1 MYKKLLFVASLLAFT
16 MSVKAGDT
24 LRYTLEQCREFALQ
38 NSATAR
44 LQSEEVQAAKYGRQA
59 ALAAM
64 FPRVSAN
71 GGYMWNSRNAH
82 LVGDEHSV
90 GSLGTAHINKD
101 GNPSFDWSSTSWIS
115 QQAAQWAGTIL
126 EGPIKAIQGGVGN
139 FIAGGYQKL
148 YDALTV
154 DVQHIL
160 VAQVG
165 ITQPIYLG
173 GRLTQMYKIAKSAE
187 KIANIRS
194 SATHDDLIYK
204 VDEAYWRMVSVAH
217 KKELADQY
225 HSLLCQLESDV
236 TEAVKEG
243 MATQS
248 DLMKVMAKR
257 GEADVK
263 KLQAENGLTLSRMA
277 LAQVC
282 GLSLGELFTVDDSEL
297 NNTMLA
303 ADNIDAG
310 LYVDRRS
317 EMQLV
322 EEIEKMAKS
331 SAKLASAG
339 LQPNI
344 LASANYIYTNPNAE
358 NGLKSD
364 WKGHG
369 FFSAGVVVNVPIAH
383 ADAILRYKA
392 AKHAAK
398 VATLKAEETR
408 ELLTLQITQANQKL
422 MEAQQKITMARL
434 NQRNAEEV
442 LRMARES
449 FDAGM
454 ITASELMAAQTA
466 WLSAA
471 SEVVDAETEAKTL
484 DTQMRKYL
492 GQLE

>member
-24 LRYTLEQCREFALQ
+24 LRYTLEQCHEFALQ

-90 GSLGTAHINKD
+90 GSLGTARIDKD

-148 YDALTV
+148 YDALTI

-282 GLSLGELFTVDDSEL
+282 GLSLG
-297 NNTMLA
+297 
-303 ADNIDAG
+303 
-310 LYVDRRS
+310 
-317 EMQLV
+317 
-322 EEIEKMAKS
+322 MAKS

-422 MEAQQKITMARL
+422 MEAQQKIAMARL

-449 FDAGM
+449 YDAGM
-454 ITASELMAAQTA
+454 VTASELMAAQTA

-492 GQLE
+492 GQL

>member
-1 MYKKLLFVASLLAFT
+1 MYKKLTIIASCLAF
-16 MSVKAGDT
+16 SFCVYAADT
-24 LRYTLEQCREFALQ
+24 LRYTLDQCHEMALQ
-38 NSATAR
+38 NSASAR
-44 LQSEEVQAAKYGRQA
+44 LQNETQLAAKYNRQA

-82 LVGDEHSV
+82 LLGNQSAI
-90 GSLGTAHINKD
+90 GNLGTASVDKD
-101 GNPSFDWSSTSWIS
+101 GNASFDWSSSSWIA
-115 QQAAQWAGTIL
+115 QQAAQWSGTIL
-126 EGPIKAIQGGVGN
+126 EYPIQAIENGVGN

-148 YDALTV
+148 YNALTI
-154 DVQHIL
+154 DVEHVV

-173 GRLTQMYKIAKSAE
+173 GRLTQMYKISKSAE
-187 KIANIRS
+187 KIANIRAE
-194 SATHDDLIYK
+194 ATHDDLIYK

-225 HSLLCQLESDV
+225 HALLVQLESDV
-236 TEAVKEG
+236 QEAVNEG

-248 DLMKVMAKR
+248 DLLKVATKR

-282 GLSLGELFTVDDSEL
+282 GMPLGELFTVE
-297 NNTMLA
+297 
-303 ADNIDAG
+303 DAG
-310 LYVDRRS
+310 LSDMNLVADYINADMYVDRRS
-317 EMQLV
+317 EMQMMT
-322 EEIEKMAKS
+322 EIENIAKS

-344 LASANYIYTNPNAE
+344 LASANYVYTNPNVE
-358 NGLKSD
+358 NGVSSN

-369 FFSAGVVVNVPIAH
+369 FFTAGVVVNVPIAH

-422 MEAQQKITMARL
+422 MEAQQKIAMARL
-434 NQRNAEEV
+434 NQKNAEEV

-454 ITASELMAAQTA
+454 ITASDLMMAQTNWHA
-466 WLSAA
+466 AA
-471 SEVVDAETEAKTL
+471 SETIDAETEAKTL
-484 DTQMRKYL
+484 ETQMRKYL
-492 GQLE
+492 GQL

>member
-1 MYKKLLFVASLLAFT
+1 
-16 MSVKAGDT
+16 
-24 LRYTLEQCREFALQ
+24 
-38 NSATAR
+38 
-44 LQSEEVQAAKYGRQA
+44 
-59 ALAAM
+59 
-64 FPRVSAN
+64 
-71 GGYMWNSRNAH
+71 MWNSRKAH
-82 LVGDEHSV
+82 LVGDEQSV
-90 GSLGTAHINKD
+90 GSLGTARIDKD
-101 GNPSFDWSSTSWIS
+101 GNPSFDWSSDSWLS

-126 EGPIKAIQGGVGN
+126 EWPIQFIQGGIGN
-139 FIAGGYQKL
+139 VIGGGYQKL
-148 YDALTV
+148 YNALTV
-154 DVQHIL
+154 DVQHVA

-194 SATHDDLIYK
+194 TATHDDLIYK

-282 GLSLGELFTVDDSEL
+282 GLSLGELFTVDDSGL

-303 ADNIDAG
+303 ADYIDAG
-310 LYVDRRS
+310 MYV
-317 EMQLV
+317 EALEEV
-322 EEIEKMAKS
+322 ERIAKS

-344 LASANYIYTNPNAE
+344 IAAANYIYTNPNAE

-422 MEAQQKITMARL
+422 MEAQQKIAMARL

-449 FDAGM
+449 YDAGM
-454 ITASELMAAQTA
+454 VTASELMAAQTA

-492 GQLE
+492 GQL

>member
-1 MYKKLLFVASLLAFT
+1 MYKKLGFLTFVMVFT
-16 MSVKAGDT
+16 LSVRADDT
-24 LRYTLEQCREFALQ
+24 LRYTLEQCHQMALE

-44 LQSEEVQAAKYGRQA
+44 MQSEELLAAKYSRQA

-82 LVGDEHSV
+82 LVGDEQAL
-90 GSLGTAHINKD
+90 GSLGTARIDKD
-101 GNPSFDWSSTSWIS
+101 GNPSFEWSSDNWIS
-115 QQAAQWAGTIL
+115 QQAARWAGTIL
-126 EGPIKAIQGGVGN
+126 EEPIKELQGGLGSLM
-139 FIAGGYQKL
+139 AGGYQKF
-148 YDALTV
+148 YNALTI
-154 DVQHIL
+154 DLQHVV

-165 ITQPIYLG
+165 ITQPIYVG
-173 GRLTQMYKIAKSAE
+173 GRLSQMYKIAKSAE
-187 KIANIRS
+187 KIANIRAE
-194 SATHDDLIYK
+194 ATHDDLIYK
-204 VDEAYWRMVSVAH
+204 VDEAYWRMVAVVH

-225 HSLLCQLESDV
+225 HALLCQLEKDV
-236 TEAVKEG
+236 TEAVNEG

-248 DLMKVMAKR
+248 DLLKVATKR

-282 GLSLGELFTVDDSEL
+282 GLSLGELFTVDDAGLSDM
-297 NNTMLA
+297 MLA
-303 ADNIDAG
+303 GDYINADM
-310 LYVDRRS
+310 YVDRRS
-317 EMQLV
+317 EMQLM
-322 EEIEKMAKS
+322 EEMEKMAKS

-344 LASANYIYTNPNAE
+344 VASANYVYTNPNVE
-358 NGLKSD
+358 NGVKSD

-422 MEAQQKITMARL
+422 MEAQQKIAMAKL
-434 NQRNAEEV
+434 NKRNAEEV
-442 LRMARES
+442 LRMAKES

-454 ITASELMAAQTA
+454 ITASDLMMAQTGWHA
-466 WLSAA
+466 AA
-471 SEVVDAETEAKTL
+471 SEMIDAETEAKTL
-484 DTQMRKYL
+484 ETQMRKYL
-492 GQLE
+492 RQL

>member
-1 MYKKLLFVASLLAFT
+1 MYKKIIIFASFMACAVSMT
-16 MSVKAGDT
+16 AADT
-24 LRYTLEQCREFALQ
+24 LRYTLEQCHEMALN
-38 NSATAR
+38 NSASAR
-44 LQSEEVQAAKYGRQA
+44 MQSETQLAAKYTRQS

-82 LVGDEHSV
+82 LVSDEHEFP
-90 GSLGTAHINKD
+90 GLGTVTAGKD
-101 GNPSFDWSSTSWIS
+101 GTSSFDWSSSSWIA
-115 QQAAQWAGTIL
+115 QQAAQWAGTPLAIPFQAL
-126 EGPIKAIQGGVGN
+126 ENGIGGV
-139 FIAGGYQKL
+139 IAGGYQKF
-148 YDALTV
+148 YDALTI
-154 DVQHIL
+154 DLQHIL
-160 VAQVG
+160 VAQAG
-165 ITQPIYLG
+165 ITQPIYVG
-173 GRLTQMYKIAKSAE
+173 GRLIQTYKLAKSAE

-194 SATHDDLIYK
+194 EATHDDLIYK
-204 VDEAYWRMVSVAH
+204 VDEAYWRMVSVAR

-225 HSLLCQLESDV
+225 HALLVQLESDV
-236 TEAVKEG
+236 TEAVNEG

-248 DLMKVMAKR
+248 DLLKVATKR

-282 GLSLGELFTVDDSEL
+282 GMPLSELFTVDDAGLSDVI
-297 NNTMLA
+297 LA
-303 ADNIDAG
+303 ADYIDAST
-310 LYVDRRS
+310 YVDRRS
-317 EMQLV
+317 EMQLM
-322 EEIEKMAKS
+322 EEIEKMAKT

-344 LASANYIYTNPNAE
+344 LASANYIWTNPNVE
-358 NGLKSD
+358 NGIRND

-398 VATLKAEETR
+398 AATLKAEETR
-408 ELLTLQITQANQKL
+408 EMLTLQITQANQKL
-422 MEAQQKITMARL
+422 MEAQQKVAMARL

-454 ITASELMAAQTA
+454 ITASDLMMAQTGWHA
-466 WLSAA
+466 AA
-471 SEVVDAETEAKTL
+471 SEMVDAEAEAKTL
-484 DTQMRKYL
+484 ETQMRKYL
-492 GQLE
+492 GQL